1 LPGALRRPCF
11 LEEDVRIALGVEY
24 DGSRFHGW
32 QTQQKGVR
40 TVQEALEQS
49 LSRVADHHVSVTCAG
64 RTDTGVHAS
73 EQVVHFDTS
82 ARRAPHGWVMGS
94 NVDLPDDIAVLW
106 AVEVPDGFHARF
118 RAVRRTYRYW
128 ILNRLSRPALFAHR
142 VTWIHRP
149 LDAVRMHRAG
159 QALVG
164 RHDFTSYRTVHC
176 QAKSPVRTLHH
187 LRVERQGDLICLEVS
202 ADGFLHHMVRN
213 IAGVLIAIGAGEQ
226 PENWAADVLE
236 HRDRTLGGVTAP
248 PHGLYFHHVDYPDQ
262 FDLPR
267 PRRSSRDPLR
277 FL

>member
-1 LPGALRRPCF
+1 M
-11 LEEDVRIALGVEY
+11 RIALGVEY

-40 TVQEALEQS
+40 TVQEVLEEA
-49 LSRVADHHVSVTCAG
+49 LSRVADHPLSVTCAG

-82 ARRAPHGWVMGS
+82 ARRAPHGWVMGA
-94 NVDLPDDIAVLW
+94 NVGLPGDVAVLW
-106 AVEVPDGFHARF
+106 ATEVADDFHARF
-118 RAVRRTYRYW
+118 RATRRTYRYW
-128 ILNRLSRPALFAHR
+128 ILNRLSRPALFARR

-149 LDAVRMHRAG
+149 LDAALMHRSG
-159 QALVG
+159 QVLVG

-187 LRVERQGDLICLEVS
+187 LRVERQGDLVCLEVS

-226 PENWAADVLE
+226 HPDWAAEVLE
-236 HRDRTLGGVTAP
+236 HRDRTLGGVTAAP
-248 PHGLYFHHVDYPDQ
+248 EGLYFHHVDYAKE
-262 FDLPR
+262 FRLPR
-267 PRRSSRDPLR
+267 PRRSPDDPLR

>member
-1 LPGALRRPCF
+1 
-11 LEEDVRIALGVEY
+11 VRIALGVEY

-32 QTQQKGVR
+32 QTQQEGVR
-40 TVQEALEQS
+40 TVQEVLEQS
-49 LSRVADHHVSVTCAG
+49 LSRVADHRVSVTCAG

-73 EQVVHFDTS
+73 EQVVHFDTT
-82 ARRAPHGWVMGS
+82 ARRATHGWIMGS
-94 NVDLPDDIAVLW
+94 NVNLPDDVAVLW
-106 AVEVPDGFHARF
+106 ATEVPDDFHARF
-118 RAVRRTYRYW
+118 SAVRRTYRYW

-149 LDAVRMHRAG
+149 LDASLMHRAG
-159 QALVG
+159 QVLVG

-187 LRVERQGDLICLEVS
+187 LRVERQEDLICLEVS

-226 PENWAADVLE
+226 PENWAAEVLE

-248 PHGLYFHHVDYPDQ
+248 PHGLYFHHVDYPDE

-267 PRRSSRDPLR
+267 PRRSSSDPLR